1 MFRLRNV
8 WLLILSGIFVAGA
21 LAQQGPP
28 LNSKPQTIF
37 RSNVRRVV
45 VDVVVTD
52 SHGEP
57 VKGLKQS
64 DFSVSEERDEFPDKP
79 QRKEQRILSF
89 DAHDFSTP
97 IFVPPQIHSLPVN
110 TFVDLPKEP
119 ERGPLYVLYYDMA
132 NLSMDNQGQ
141 SRKPLLDFIDKAPP
155 GTRFAVF
162 VHSDGLY
169 LVQGFTQDHD
179 LLRAAITSNGHG
191 SHVPKVFLGG
201 SNYGAGNVYDTTG
214 IMQYFADYFEGVPG
228 RKNLIWI
235 SSLFPMNLYLD
246 PSLSNLDTE
255 RIKRAISALGRSQ
268 IALYPVDVHAVG
280 EVPIAVFQQEDSI
293 AEATGGHAE
302 YSNND
307 IRNMLDKAVD
317 HGSSYYTLSYSPTDQ
332 RYDGSQRKIEVKFA
346 KRELAKAGY
355 TLTYRHTYY
364 AVDLDTTPSSK
375 KPDSME
381 KYREAA
387 RQNDT
392 LYASIEHGAPMIH
405 NLVFAAHVRT
415 GGDVAL
421 ATPEQM
427 AQIEDEPS
435 YFRTRDKKK
444 PVSALPP
451 VKLQR
456 YLIDYQVIDP
466 VLKSSSARTGH
477 PPTLEFAAAGY
488 DADGLMLN
496 GIVNDAVADAA
507 SATDPKQAGLFRVEQ
522 EFYLPPEAAW
532 LRVAVRDIATDRTG
546 AVEIRLPLKP
556 EPAGQAVTPPS
567 GSGATN

>member
-1 MFRLRNV
+1 MCRLRNV
-8 WLLILSGIFVAGA
+8 LSPILFGVLVAAA
-21 LAQQGPP
+21 LAQQAPP
-28 LNSKPQTIF
+28 RNSKPQTIF

-52 SHGEP
+52 SHGQP

-64 DFSVSEERDEFPDKP
+64 DFSVSEERDQFPDKP
-79 QRKEQRILSF
+79 EKKEQRILSF
-89 DAHDFSTP
+89 DTHDFSTP
-97 IFVPPQIHSLPVN
+97 DFIPPQIHPLPVN

-119 ERGPLYVLYYDMA
+119 ERGPLYVLYYDMV
-132 NLSMDNQGQ
+132 NLGMDNQGQ
-141 SRKPLLDFIDKAPP
+141 SRKPLLDFIDNAPP
-155 GTRFAVF
+155 GTRFALF
-162 VHSDGLY
+162 VHSDGVH
-169 LVQGFTQDHD
+169 LVQGFTQDRE
-179 LLRAAITSNGHG
+179 LLRAAITSNGPG
-191 SHVPKVFLGG
+191 SHVPKVFLYAG
-201 SNYGAGNVYDTTG
+201 NYGVGNFYDTVG

-235 SSLFPMNLYLD
+235 SSQFPMTLFAD
-246 PSLSNLDTE
+246 PSLSNLDAE

-268 IALYPVDVHAVG
+268 IALYLVDANPVGGA
-280 EVPIAVFQQEDSI
+280 PIAQFQQEDSI

-317 HGSSYYTLSYSPTDQ
+317 QGASYYTLSYSPTDQ
-332 RYDGSQRKIEVKFA
+332 RDDGSQRKIEVKLS

-355 TLTYRHTYY
+355 TLTYRRTYY
-364 AVDLDTTPSSK
+364 AVDLDAPPSDK
-375 KPDSME
+375 KPDALE

-405 NLVFAAHVRT
+405 NLVFAAHVRL
-415 GGDVAL
+415 GGDAAL

-435 YFRTRDKKK
+435 FFRTRDKKK
-444 PVSALPP
+444 PVSDLPP

-456 YLIDYQVIDP
+456 YFIDYQVIDP
-466 VLKSSSARTGH
+466 MLKSSAARAGH

-488 DADGLMLN
+488 DSDGLMLN
-496 GIVNDAVADAA
+496 GIANDAVADAGP
-507 SATDPKQAGLFRVEQ
+507 STDPKQAGLFRVEQ
-522 EFYLPPEAAW
+522 EFYLPPEAVW

-546 AVEIRLPLKP
+546 TVEIRLPLKP
-556 EPAGQAVTPPS
+556 EPAGQAAVPSS
-567 GSGATN
+567 GSGKTD